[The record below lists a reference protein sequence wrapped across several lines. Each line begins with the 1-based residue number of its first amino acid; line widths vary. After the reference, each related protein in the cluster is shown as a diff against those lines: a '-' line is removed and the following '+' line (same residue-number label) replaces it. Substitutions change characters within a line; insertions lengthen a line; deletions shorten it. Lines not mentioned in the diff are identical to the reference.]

1 MLASALISVV
11 SLVLLVYWFRYTC
24 LLLLQ
29 NREDR
34 AFASSVA
41 SANRLSFMEVREQLH
56 SVSAAL
62 PLEELHMALDRD
74 YRVLRYLLE
83 HSAGLDIPSI
93 ERQLLILDYHLMQ
106 LKYRLVKNSSAEQA
120 RKTLS
125 EVSGILE
132 YFAQKM
138 GERAAEH
145 IYA

>member
-11 SLVLLVYWFRYTC
+11 SLVLLIYWFRYTC

-29 NREDR
+29 NREDI
-34 AFASSVA
+34 ACASSVA
-41 SANRLSFMEVREQLH
+41 SANRLSFPGVREQLH
-56 SVSAAL
+56 SAAAAL
-62 PLEELHMALDRD
+62 PLDEMYAALDSD

-83 HSAGLDIPSI
+83 HSAGLDIPAV

-106 LKYRLVKNSSAEQA
+106 IKYRLVKNASSEQA
-120 RKTLS
+120 RKTLC

-138 GERAAEH
+138 GARPAQH

>member
-1 MLASALISVV
+1 MLASTLISVV

-29 NREDR
+29 NREGR

-41 SANRLSFMEVREQLH
+41 SANRLSFLEVGEQLQ
-56 SVSAAL
+56 SAGVVL
-62 PLEELHMALDRD
+62 PLQDLHASLDRD

-83 HSAGLDIPSI
+83 HSAGLDVPAI
-93 ERQLLILDYHLMQ
+93 ERQLLILDYHVMQ
-106 LKYRLVKNSSAEQA
+106 MKYRLVRKSSAEQA
-120 RKTLS
+120 RKTLC

-138 GERAAEH
+138 GQRVAEH

>member
-29 NREDR
+29 NHEDR

-41 SANRLSFMEVREQLH
+41 SANRLSFTDVREQLH
-56 SVSAAL
+56 SGAAAL
-62 PLEELHMALDRD
+62 PLEELHASLDRD

-106 LKYRLVKNSSAEQA
+106 MKYRLVRKSSAEQA
-120 RKTLS
+120 RKTLC